1 MSRTGSST
9 SSTDACPAARRHGAI
24 AASLAAALAAG
35 LVLLGGC
42 GFEPVY
48 GERSQASGDALA
60 RFEIALIAD
69 RTGQMLRNELLAR
82 MQPYGEGRT
91 ATGFVLKIE
100 VTEARQDLAIRKD
113 DSATRANLSLNA
125 VFHVLQ
131 PGGKEPLFNGAATAV
146 VSHNILT
153 SDFATIS
160 AREDARRRGVRQL
173 ADRIKERLSVWL
185 IQTGGRRVE
194 S

>member
-1 MSRTGSST
+1 MRRR
-9 SSTDACPAARRHGAI
+9 ARALR
-24 AASLAAALAAG
+24 AAALASG
-35 LVLLGGC
+35 LFLLAGC

-60 RFEIALIAD
+60 RFEIELIAD
-69 RTGQMLRNELLAR
+69 RTGQMLRNELLSR

-91 ATGFVLKIE
+91 ASGYVLRITISE
-100 VTEARQDLAIRKD
+100 SRQDLAVRKD
-113 DSATRANLSLNA
+113 DSATRANLSLVAN
-125 VFHVLQ
+125 FQVLQ
-131 PGGKEPLFNGAATAV
+131 PGAEGPLFSGAATAV

-185 IQTGGRRVE
+185 VQTGGRRAG